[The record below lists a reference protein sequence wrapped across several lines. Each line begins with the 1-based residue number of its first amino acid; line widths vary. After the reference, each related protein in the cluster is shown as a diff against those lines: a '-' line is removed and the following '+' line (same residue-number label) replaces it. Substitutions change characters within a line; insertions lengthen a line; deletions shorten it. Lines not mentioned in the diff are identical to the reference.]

1 MLNKKKGTISLS
13 AIALIWVVFV
23 SAALSTNLTG
33 GHQRPTWVTYAF
45 LGNVVATSLL
55 ASWARED

>member
-1 MLNKKKGTISLS
+1 MS

-33 GHQRPTWVTYAF
+33 GHQRPNWVTYAF